1 MESYYEYMLRRLKEN
16 MEKEEKDSSPIDPKH
31 YNTWKIEPI
40 TFIME
45 NDLGFCEGNIIKY
58 IMRWQMKNGIT
69 DLKKAR
75 QYIDFI
81 IKKEEEQK

>member
-1 MESYYEYMLRRLKEN
+1 
-16 MEKEEKDSSPIDPKH
+16 MEKEDDNSSSIDPKH

-75 QYIDFI
+75 KYIDFI
-81 IKKEEEQK
+81 IKKEEEQG

>member
-1 MESYYEYMLRRLKEN
+1 MESYANYMIRRMNEE
-16 MEKEEKDSSPIDPKH
+16 MEKEDDSSPIDPKH
-31 YNTWKIEPI
+31 YSQWKIEPI

-81 IKKEEEQK
+81 IKKEEEQG